1 MDSFLSLRARII
13 EHMFDSKFEPIPAGL
28 DRMPTGPT
36 LGAILASIDVDAVSG
51 HDRVVVLRAQQ
62 RMASHFQA
70 QVYAAMAAV
79 ADHMDRAEFTED
91 ADLAWEAAAT
101 EIRAALRLTRRAAE
115 SELDLAI
122 GVRRRLPSVWNA
134 LRDGAIDG
142 RRARVIAHGTSHLDE
157 ETARRVVEAVIGDA
171 PRLTT
176 GELAAMVRR
185 LCVEVDPQSARE
197 RYAEAVNGRRVV
209 TEASPDG
216 TANLLGLDLPPDRV
230 TEAADRINRLA
241 RSLNR
246 SGDPRSI
253 DQLRADVF
261 LDLLAGTD
269 RAAKGGTV
277 DLRVDLETL
286 ARLAETPGDLA
297 GFGPVIADIARQV
310 AESQRKGEW
319 RFTVTD
325 PDTSLPIDGG
335 TTRRRPTAS
344 QRRSVES
351 RDLVCYFP
359 GCRMPATDC
368 DLDRRTPWSERRNTS
383 ADGLDAGCRH
393 DHVTVRH
400 RIGWIHRLL
409 PGGDHLWIS
418 PLGHRYTKSG
428 RPP

>member
-1 MDSFLSLRARII
+1 
-13 EHMFDSKFEPIPAGL
+13 MFGKEFAVIPEGL
-28 DRMPTGPT
+28 DLMPTGPA
-36 LGAILASIDVDAVSG
+36 LGAILASIDVDALSG

-79 ADHMDRAEFTED
+79 ADHMDRVEFAED
-91 ADLAWEAAAT
+91 PALAWEAAAT

-115 SELDLAI
+115 SELDVAVA
-122 GVRRRLPSVWNA
+122 VRRRLPGVWIA
-134 LRDGAIDG
+134 LRTGSIDG

-157 ETARRVVEAVIGDA
+157 ETARRVVDTVIEDA
-171 PRLTT
+171 PHFTT
-176 GELAAMVRR
+176 GELGALVRK
-185 LCVEVDPQSARE
+185 LSVAVDPDSAKE
-197 RYAEAVNGRRVV
+197 RYAEAVDGRRVV
-209 TEASPDG
+209 TEATPDG
-216 TANLLGLDLPPDRV
+216 TAHLLGMDLPPDRV
-230 TEAADRINRLA
+230 AAVADRINRLA
-241 RSLNR
+241 MSLNR

-261 LDLLAGTD
+261 LDLLAGTN
-269 RAAKGGTV
+269 RAAKGGTI

-286 ARLAETPGDLA
+286 ARLAKTPGDLA

-319 RFTVTD
+319 RYTVTD
-325 PDTSLPIDGG
+325 PDTGLPIDGG
-335 TTRRRPTAS
+335 TTRRRPTPS
-344 QRRSVES
+344 QRRTVES
-351 RDLVCYFP
+351 RDQVCYFP

-368 DLDRRTPWSERRNTS
+368 DLDHRTPWAERRRTS

-428 RPP
+428 LPP

>member
-1 MDSFLSLRARII
+1 
-13 EHMFDSKFEPIPAGL
+13 MFGKEFAAIPAGL
-28 DRMPTGPT
+28 DLMPTGPA
-36 LGAILASIDVDAVSG
+36 LGAILASIDVDALSG
-51 HDRVVVLRAQQ
+51 HDRVVVLRAHQ

-79 ADHMDRAEFTED
+79 ADHMDRVEFAED
-91 ADLAWEAAAT
+91 PALAWEAAAT

-115 SELDLAI
+115 SELDLAVT
-122 GVRRRLPSVWNA
+122 VRRRLPGVWIA
-134 LRDGAIDG
+134 LRTGAIDG

-157 ETARRVVEAVIGDA
+157 ETARLVVDTVIDDA
-171 PRLTT
+171 PHLTT
-176 GELAAMVRR
+176 GELAVRVRR
-185 LCVEVDPQSARE
+185 LSLAVDPHSAKK
-197 RYAEAVNGRRVV
+197 RYAGAVDGRRVV
-209 TEASPDG
+209 TEATPDG
-216 TANLLGLDLPPDRV
+216 TAHLLGMDLPPDRV
-230 TEAADRINRLA
+230 AAVADRINRLA
-241 RSLNR
+241 MSLNR

-261 LDLLAGTD
+261 LDLLAGTK
-269 RAAKGGTV
+269 RAAKGGTI

-310 AESQRKGEW
+310 AESQTKGEW
-319 RFTVTD
+319 RYTVTD
-325 PDTSLPIDGG
+325 PDTGLPIDGG

-344 QRRSVES
+344 QRRSVET
-351 RDLVCYFP
+351 RDQVCYFP

-368 DLDRRTPWSERRNTS
+368 DLDHRIPWSERRNTS

>member
-1 MDSFLSLRARII
+1 
-13 EHMFDSKFEPIPAGL
+13 MFGKEFAVIPAGL
-28 DRMPTGPT
+28 DLMPTGPA
-36 LGAILASIDVDAVSG
+36 LGAILASIDVDALSG

-79 ADHMDRAEFTED
+79 SDHMDQVEFAED

-115 SELDLAI
+115 SELDLA
-122 GVRRRLPSVWNA
+122 VSLRRRLPGVWSA
-134 LRDGAIDG
+134 LREGLIDG
-142 RRARVIAHGTSHLDE
+142 RRARVIIDGTTHLDQ
-157 ETARRVVEAVIGDA
+157 ETARRVVDTVIEDA
-171 PRLTT
+171 PHLTT
-176 GELAAMVRR
+176 GELRALVRR
-185 LCVEVDPQSARE
+185 LSLAVDPDSAKE
-197 RYAEAVNGRRVV
+197 RYTQAVDGRRVV
-209 TEASPDG
+209 TEATPDG
-216 TANLLGLDLPPDRV
+216 TAHLVGMDLPPDRV
-230 TEAADRINRLA
+230 AAVADRINRLA
-241 RSLNR
+241 MSLHR
-246 SGDPRSI
+246 SGDARSI

-261 LDLLAGTD
+261 LDLLAGTN
-269 RAAKGGTV
+269 RAAKGGTI

-319 RFTVTD
+319 RYTVTD
-325 PDTSLPIDGG
+325 PDTGLPIDGG

-344 QRRSVES
+344 QRRTVEA
-351 RDLVCYFP
+351 RDQVCYFP

-368 DLDRRTPWSERRNTS
+368 DLDHRTPWAERRRTS

-400 RIGWIHRLL
+400 RLGWIHRLL